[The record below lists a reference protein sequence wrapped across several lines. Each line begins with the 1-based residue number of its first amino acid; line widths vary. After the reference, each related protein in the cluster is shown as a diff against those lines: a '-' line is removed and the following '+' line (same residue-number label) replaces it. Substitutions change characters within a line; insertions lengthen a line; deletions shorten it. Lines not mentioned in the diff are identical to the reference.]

1 MIYFLVTTSL
11 FNNCPIRESQ
21 YTNGIINLKRMIEK
35 IQINNYKIIIIEN
48 NGERDTILN
57 KLDCEVFYT
66 RNNFLPIHNKGYKEL
81 QDIFDCIKKYNILD
95 DDFIVK
101 MTGRYILDHESNFMN
116 IIKNLN
122 NTKYECVI
130 KYGSYLKPS
139 YYKIDDCVTGL
150 IGMSCFYVKQIEYPT
165 TNNECVEWKW
175 AKVTRLINNN
185 KICPVHH
192 LGIHI
197 CPGSNRYIKV

>member
-21 YTNGIINLKRMIEK
+21 YRNGIINLKHMIQK
-35 IQINNYKIIIIEN
+35 NQINNYKIIIIEN

-57 KLDCEVFYT
+57 NLDCEVFYT
-66 RNNFLPIHNKGYKEL
+66 RNNLLPTSNKGYKEL
-81 QDIFDCIKKYNILD
+81 QDVLECIKKYNILD
-95 DDFIVK
+95 NDFIVK
-101 MTGRYILDHESNFMN
+101 MTGRYILDNKSSFMN

-130 KYGSYLKPS
+130 KYGSYLNPI

-150 IGMSCFYVKQIEYPT
+150 IGMLCFYVKQIDPPT
-165 TNNECVEWKW
+165 HNECVEWKW

-185 KICPVHH
+185 KICSLRN
-192 LGIHI
+192 LGINI
-197 CPGSNRYIKV
+197 CPESNRYFKV